1 MALGDSTNLG
11 GTRKSFPP
19 TQWTMLEA
27 LRGSDT
33 ETYCSLVGQICRMY
47 WKPLYCYVRSTGR
60 GREDAK
66 DITQDFLADWIEK
79 KKFLGAERSKGRFR
93 SYLLKALQR
102 HLHNVYRAENAQ
114 KRRPIGGV
122 VSLEDVIPDEDFS
135 FEPADEKNA
144 TPEEVFHR
152 IWLKDILL
160 QSFDAFQQECQAT
173 GKEVHLDV
181 FQRCVFEP
189 LLHQVMRPPRRE
201 LAKQWHLTEK
211 EISARLVTAR
221 RAFMGVLREEIRSRV
236 FSEQDVACETQDVFH
251 YLSSS

>member
-1 MALGDSTNLG
+1 M
-11 GTRKSFPP
+11 
-19 TQWTMLEA
+19 
-27 LRGSDT
+27 
-33 ETYCSLVGQICRMY
+33 
-47 WKPLYCYVRSTGR
+47 RSTGR

-66 DITQDFLADWIEK
+66 DVTQDFLADWIEK

-93 SYLLKALQR
+93 SYLLKSLER

-135 FEPADEKNA
+135 FDPADEKSE

-152 IWLKDILL
+152 VWLRDILL
-160 QSFDAFQQECQAT
+160 QSFEAFQQECQAT

-181 FQRCVFEP
+181 FRRCIFEFA
-189 LLHQVMRPPRRE
+189 LAGSERPARSV
-201 LAKQWHLTEK
+201 LADEWHLTEK
-211 EISARLVTAR
+211 EISNRLLAAR
-221 RAFMGVLREEIRSRV
+221 RAFHRILRDEIRFRV
-236 FSEQDVACETQDVFH
+236 FSEQDVAGEMQDVFH